1 MHVPVFAEGALTAK
15 GNIAVGGGLIA
26 GEPLDLAAQ
35 TTRLDGKHFHAI
47 DDEGSAAGHQARE
60 PVRDQPAA
68 AQAGF
73 HHFPGVGFR
82 RHRPIH
88 EQPEEGFDGLDLIQ
102 QRIDIRPGE
111 RGRRVGQLAQMAC
124 LFEQS
129 GVKLLRSHSEID
141 HRLAEFAQPM
151 PHATPAARST
161 LPHAAPCRAQHPA
174 VRSTLPCATP
184 AVCNTPPD
192 PHSLRSAVSSSR
204 RSCSPGSSPRRC
216 TGPRAMARRRLA
228 LRSATC
234 HRRSYRSGLRQP
246 ANRCN

>member
-1 MHVPVFAEGALTAK
+1 MHVPVLAEGALTAK

-26 GEPLDLAAQ
+26 GEPLDLGAQ

-111 RGRRVGQLAQMAC
+111 RPLRVGRLAQVAC

-129 GVKLLRSHSEID
+129 GVKLLRSCSEIN
-141 HRLAEFAQPM
+141 HRFTLAEFANRRRAQ
-151 PHATPAARST
+151 
-161 LPHAAPCRAQHPA
+161 PCRLQALAGCKSCP
-174 VRSTLPCATP
+174 V
-184 AVCNTPPD
+184 

-204 RSCSPGSSPRRC
+204 RSGSPGSSPRRC
-216 TGPRAMARRRLA
+216 TGPRAMARRRPA

-234 HRRSYRSGLRQP
+234 RRRSCRSGRRQP